1 MSRTRAPD
9 LPHEEVLAVPLPFK
23 ERQAVLKE
31 LAERYRKAPK
41 GEKGRLLDEAQKL
54 LRLNRNYIARA
65 LRRTRRSSK
74 PPRLPRLQLRGR
86 PPKYGMSVKQAL
98 VRIWAIM
105 GYASG
110 KRLAPFMGEL
120 VLALERHGEISLSP
134 DVRELLLTMSAATI
148 DRLLASDRKR
158 LEIKGRSGTR
168 PGSLLKHGVPI
179 RTFAD
184 WEDGR
189 PGFLEIDLVSHDGG
203 NPGGE
208 FCQTLDMT
216 DVATAWTETVAIRNK
231 AQRWVFAALKDK
243 LGSFPFPILGLDSD
257 NGSEFINHQ
266 LIEYCLQHEFT
277 FTRSRPERK
286 NDNCYVEQ
294 KNWAIVRKAVGY
306 RRYDTPSRLALLN
319 ELYANLRLYTNF
331 FQPTQKLVGKE
342 RHGAKLTRHYD
353 TAKTPYQ
360 RVLASDAIAA
370 AAKERLTALFLTLNP
385 AALQR
390 EIHRLQS
397 ALMEPAKDEPFS
409 PLTQKPRRPIV
420 LNPRP

>member
-1 MSRTRAPD
+1 MSRTKAPD
-9 LPHEEVLAVPLPFK
+9 LPQGEVLAVPLPFR

-31 LAERYRKAPK
+31 LAERYRRATK
-41 GEKGRLLDEAQKL
+41 GEKMRLLDEAEQL
-54 LRLNRNYIARA
+54 LRLNRNYLARA
-65 LRRTRRSSK
+65 LRRRRRKSVAR
-74 PPRLPRLQLRGR
+74 PRVDRPGR
-86 PPKYGMSVKQAL
+86 PALYGMPVKRAL
-98 VRIWAIM
+98 VRVWAIM

-110 KRLAPFMGEL
+110 KRLAPFMCDVVE
-120 VLALERHGEISLSP
+120 ALERHGEISLSP
-134 DVRELLLTMSAATI
+134 DVRRLLLAMSASTI
-148 DRLLASDRKR
+148 DRLLATERKR

-184 WEDGR
+184 WDDAR

-216 DVATAWTETVAIRNK
+216 DVATAWTETVAVRNK
-231 AQRWVFAALKDK
+231 AQRWVFAALTER
-243 LGSFPFPILGLDSD
+243 LAQFPFPVLGLDSD

-266 LIEYCLQHEFT
+266 LIEYCTRQQLT

-294 KNWAIVRKAVGY
+294 KNWAVVRKAVGY
-306 RRYDTPSRLALLN
+306 RRYDSPSQLALLN
-319 ELYANLRLYTNF
+319 ELYASLRLYTNF
-331 FQPTQKLVGKE
+331 FQPTQKLHSKH

-353 TAKTPYQ
+353 SAKTPYQ
-360 RVLASDAIAA
+360 RVLASNEVSQ
-370 AAKERLTALFLTLNP
+370 AAKEQLTALYLSLNP

-390 EIHRLQS
+390 DIHRLQT
-397 ALMEPAKDEPFS
+397 ALMEPPTDEPFS
-409 PLTQKPRRPIV
+409 PLTPKPRRPFV
-420 LNPRP
+420 LHPGA